1 MPKTTLARLARQR
14 MIYTN
19 ETFEQAYQALA
30 ALPDGTSPLP
40 AAGSRDQEDF
50 ESGIFL
56 KLHRGGDY
64 RELPFGIR
72 STVPD
77 AHTLRLTVE
86 SERQAELMLTF
97 LLPVHEPEG
106 EVGGVRGL
114 RIRNH
119 SGDGIELHQPGRSCS
134 LWMTG
139 LPEPA
144 WHRIEAEHLLYVTE
158 IGCKPCWRYPDWTE
172 EELLHEATW
181 GSDSWTARF
190 REGGWLT
197 SGLLRRLPLFHTVA
211 VPQAVSAWLA
221 LGPGT
226 AHWKME
232 LDHLPASS
240 YRIDQMLGALTHPV
254 FGLPLAPHPSQL
266 QQRDP
271 EETSVRVRLHGQ
283 NNTGVLEMLFCRFD
297 HQLERKRP
305 ELHAAITARIRAVE
319 GASR

>member
-1 MPKTTLARLARQR
+1 MSKTVLARLARQR
-14 MIYTN
+14 MIYTS
-19 ETFEQAYQALA
+19 ETFEQAHQALA
-30 ALPDGTSPLP
+30 VLPYGPSPLP
-40 AAGSRDQEDF
+40 AAGSQDQEDF
-50 ESGIFL
+50 ESDIFL
-56 KLHRGGDY
+56 ELHRGGDY

-72 STVPD
+72 STVPEV
-77 AHTLRLTVE
+77 HTLRLAVE

-106 EVGGVRGL
+106 EVGGVCGL

-139 LPEPA
+139 LPETV
-144 WHRIEAEHLLYVTE
+144 WRRIKAARLSHVTE
-158 IGCKPCWRYPDWTE
+158 IGYKPCWRYPDWTE
-172 EELLHEATW
+172 EEVLPKATW

-226 AHWKME
+226 AHWKVE

-240 YRIDQMLGALTHPV
+240 YRVEQMLEALTDPV
-254 FGLPLAPHPSQL
+254 FGLPFAPQPSQR
-266 QQRDP
+266 QHSDP
-271 EETSVRVRLHGQ
+271 EETSVRVRLLDQ
-283 NNTGVLEMLFCRFD
+283 ANTGVLEMLFCRFD

-305 ELHAAITARIRAVE
+305 QLHAAITARIRAVE
-319 GASR
+319 GTSR